1 MKVLIA
7 GGGTGGHLM
16 PALAIG
22 AALRELEVE
31 VVLVGAERGVETS
44 ILPCRDFPFHLLPLE
59 PIYRREW
66 WKNFKWALIG
76 PKLLSRCIRLLKDE
90 SPDLVVGTGGYASG
104 PVLFAARILGI
115 PFALQ
120 EQNALP
126 GIATRWLA
134 PHARQVHLG
143 FPEAADLL
151 NVKRGEIFDFGNP
164 VSPPDEP
171 RRDRREMK
179 KNLGIDPS
187 LPVVFITGASQGSL
201 AINRAVAGMLN
212 DGKLSRFGF
221 TWSTGAATWNE
232 FSHFTANPN
241 VVVREFW
248 DPISEAYATADLIVS
263 RAGAMSTAEFCA
275 WGLPSVLIPLPS
287 SAADHQTTNAVAL
300 ERAGVAKHLPQEML
314 NPASLAAT
322 ISELF
327 EAGSQLDDMGRLAAE
342 RGQPDSAG
350 KIASQ
355 LVEIVS

>member
-1 MKVLIA
+1 MKELLA

-16 PALAIG
+16 PMLALAD
-22 AALRELEVE
+22 ALETLRSDLEP
-31 VVLVGAERGVETS
+31 VLVGAERGIEAE
-44 ILPCRDFPFHLLPLE
+44 LLPRRGRHRYHLVAVE
-59 PIYRREW
+59 PIHRRAW
-66 WKNFKWALIG
+66 WRNARWFWRARGVMRQCYGILEREN
-76 PKLLSRCIRLLKDE
+76 PTFA
-90 SPDLVVGTGGYASG
+90 VGTGGYAAG
-104 PVLFAARILGI
+104 PMLLACRRRGI
-115 PFALQ
+115 PVALQ

-248 DPISEAYATADLIVS
+248 DGCPWC
-263 RAGAMSTAEFCA
+263 GK
-275 WGLPSVLIPLPS
+275 
-287 SAADHQTTNAVAL
+287 AL
-300 ERAGVAKHLPQEML
+300 
-314 NPASLAAT
+314 
-322 ISELF
+322 
-327 EAGSQLDDMGRLAAE
+327 
-342 RGQPDSAG
+342 
-350 KIASQ
+350 
-355 LVEIVS
+355 